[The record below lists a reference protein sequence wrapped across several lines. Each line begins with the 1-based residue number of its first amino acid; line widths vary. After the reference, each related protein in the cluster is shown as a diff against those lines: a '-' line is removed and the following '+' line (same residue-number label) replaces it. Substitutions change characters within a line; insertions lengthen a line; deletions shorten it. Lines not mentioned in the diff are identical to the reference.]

1 MNRPERRPSA
11 AHGAALADLAE
22 RPDGVLEAI
31 ADKHGLSVREVVDLL
46 PPHAAVAVAAARFD
60 EVWEEI
66 RGWGEVM
73 FLVHGADG
81 VFEIRSALP
90 PGTHGRGYFNIHGD
104 VPLGGHLRIDRLSDI
119 VFVDRP
125 FFGRRSL
132 SVQFFGPDGDTMFK
146 IFVARDAARELDP
159 VQTEKF
165 EAARLRFGG

>member
-1 MNRPERRPSA
+1 MNRPERHPSA

-31 ADKHGLSVREVVDLL
+31 AEKHGLSVREVVDLL
-46 PPHAAVAVAAARFD
+46 PSHAAVRVAAGHFD

-73 FLVHGADG
+73 FLVHGRNG

-90 PGTHGRGYFNIHGD
+90 AGTHGRGYFNIHGD
-104 VPLGGHLRIDRLSDI
+104 VPLGGHLRIDRLADI

-132 SVQFFGPDGDTMFK
+132 SVQFFDADGDTMFK
-146 IFVARDAARELDP
+146 IFVARDATRELDA
-159 VQTEKF
+159 VQTAKF
-165 EAARLRFGG
+165 ETARRRFGA